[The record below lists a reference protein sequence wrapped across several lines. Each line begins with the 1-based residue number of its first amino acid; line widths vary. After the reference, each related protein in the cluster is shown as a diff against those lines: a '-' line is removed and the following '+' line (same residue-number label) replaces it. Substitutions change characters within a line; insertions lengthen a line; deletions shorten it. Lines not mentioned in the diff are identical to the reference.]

1 MAQFSMG
8 IGSNEKVEAYLYRLT
23 QQLEYMF
30 SHLSPEDNFD
40 ENARLIY
47 VTNGERQ
54 TAMELSLE
62 GISLSMVDK
71 DNVVSAINLSKE
83 GVKIQGDKITLEGVI
98 TANSDFRITLDGSM
112 EARNGTFQGDISA
125 SNITGST
132 VTGGTI
138 TAGGTDDSSITV
150 NDKDGN
156 PVAILNKLGVDV
168 RAGSIKG
175 ANVEVGGT
183 GNTNGTLIVRNA
195 SGAAVVTLNN
205 EGIKIINGA
214 LSVTGGGSITGST
227 ITGGTINGSNINVGG
242 NGVGGQILI
251 KDASGNTLC
260 TLAPG
265 GIRFD
270 GGTIA
275 GGTITGGTISG
286 TAISGGTITG
296 GAISGGTITGGA
308 ISGGSVTGTTISGG
322 SITGTTISGGSIT
335 GTTISGG
342 TITGGAIS
350 GGTITGGAISG
361 GTITGTAVSGGSLTG
376 ATVSGNT
383 ISGGTLSVGQ
393 FYTDATET
401 RIGDFCCSID
411 YGRQMFCSEGM
422 VTGMS
427 AEPMT
432 QGGYYFWAGWDE
444 DTEDCLFAVNNGGQV
459 WAHDVGIWD
468 YGVTLRDILGE
479 LDDEG
484 CGTLWEFVEAVI
496 DSYGGP
502 T

>member
-1 MAQFSMG
+1 MATFSMDS
-8 IGSNEKVEAYLYRLT
+8 IGDISLVNDFPKVQSYLYRLEK
-23 QQLEYMF
+23 QLKYT
-30 SHLSPEDNFD
+30 LSNLDPDENYS

-47 VTNGERQ
+47 AANAEKQ
-54 TAMELSLE
+54 AALELSLDQ
-62 GISLSMVDK
+62 ISLSMVTR
-71 DNVVSAINLSKE
+71 DNVVAAINLSE
-83 GVKIQGDKITLEGVI
+83 SGVKIQGDKISLEGVTTFNNNVTI
-98 TANSDFRITLDGSM
+98 GLDGTIH
-112 EARNGTFQGDISA
+112 AVNGVFQGDISA
-125 SNITGST
+125 STISGSK
-132 VTGGTI
+132 I
-138 TAGGTDDSSITV
+138 TAGGSDDSSITV

-195 SGAAVVTLNN
+195 SGAGVVTLNN
-205 EGIKIINGA
+205 GGISIINGA
-214 LSVTGGGSITGST
+214 LSVTGGGSISGST

-296 GAISGGTITGGA
+296 GAISGG
-308 ISGGSVTGTTISGG
+308 SV
-322 SITGTTISGGSIT
+322 TGTTISGGSIT

-350 GGTITGGAISG
+350 GGTISGTSMSG
-361 GTITGTAVSGGSLTG
+361 GTITGTTFNAETFNGGEFNGDVAFNCGDYFSIENVTDNRNYMFTLGGFQFGYDDYLRAHFFGSSNGRTDFEVTQDGNLYVAEIYPQDSWWDGWSLTR
-376 ATVSGNT
+376 VS
-383 ISGGTLSVGQ
+383 
-393 FYTDATET
+393 EK
-401 RIGDFCCSID
+401 
-411 YGRQMFCSEGM
+411 M
-422 VTGMS
+422 
-427 AEPMT
+427 
-432 QGGYYFWAGWDE
+432 WDE
-444 DTEDCLFAVNNGGQV
+444 IYETGGILERLD
-459 WAHDVGIWD
+459 ALES
-468 YGVTLRDILGE
+468 GV
-479 LDDEG
+479 
-484 CGTLWEFVEAVI
+484 
-496 DSYGGP
+496 
-502 T
+502 